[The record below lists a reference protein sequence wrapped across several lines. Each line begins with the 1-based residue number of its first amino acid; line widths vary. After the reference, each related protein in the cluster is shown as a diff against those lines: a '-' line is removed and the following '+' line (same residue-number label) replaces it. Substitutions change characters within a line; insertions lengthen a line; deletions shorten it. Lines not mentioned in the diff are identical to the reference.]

1 MFLSVFLS
9 ILVSVFLSWARS
21 CGNCWNV
28 GSVTL
33 KPCCIH
39 LIFFSLFKLYLISK
53 PVTFHREWKHFE
65 ISLLCLF
72 YHILRKCTH
81 ALDLG
86 RFTDW
91 WTPFDHNIFIK
102 NSIIYRDWKKIKIK
116 KQASSLWYL
125 MHEVGYSNMCISPPS
140 SNSSITY
147 WQPFSCTIN
156 LPLSRCGKS
165 ENFSPYASYILG
177 KGPTFMA
184 LRQMSFPGHESQK
197 RCILSAADVFP
208 FLL

>member
-1 MFLSVFLS
+1 METFWNISSLSFLSHLKKMHTCFRFGKIHWLMN
-9 ILVSVFLSWARS
+9 FFRS
-21 CGNCWNV
+21 QYFH
-28 GSVTL
+28 
-33 KPCCIH
+33 KEFH
-39 LIFFSLFKLYLISK
+39 HISRLEK
-53 PVTFHREWKHFE
+53 
-65 ISLLCLF
+65 
-72 YHILRKCTH
+72 
-81 ALDLG
+81 
-86 RFTDW
+86 
-91 WTPFDHNIFIK
+91 
-102 NSIIYRDWKKIKIK
+102 KIK

-125 MHEVGYSNMCISPPS
+125 MHEVGYSNICISPPS